1 MVVMTVPVRLRQ
13 MFAQLTVCDRC
24 RLQTGIRTGL
34 IQSNRIKACKH
45 SDIRKDRCIIF
56 PMAVTVGA
64 DVLHKGNMEAGTAMT
79 DCLGIFC
86 HLPIQKLIC
95 AAVGVIYG
103 IKAAGSDTAAAAF
116 TFIIIN
122 DCFFIHISDR
132 IASAFFCTTTAATAE
147 FCMDGRFSAG
157 MLLHLSCTASA
168 SHTNVLK
175 GTAESGGLMAFKMGQ
190 TDKNIRIHNGMTD
203 ICCLAV
209 LSVYD
214 RNFYFIGPS

>member
-1 MVVMTVPVRLRQ
+1 
-13 MFAQLTVCDRC
+13 
-24 RLQTGIRTGL
+24 
-34 IQSNRIKACKH
+34 
-45 SDIRKDRCIIF
+45 
-56 PMAVTVGA
+56 
-64 DVLHKGNMEAGTAMT
+64 MT